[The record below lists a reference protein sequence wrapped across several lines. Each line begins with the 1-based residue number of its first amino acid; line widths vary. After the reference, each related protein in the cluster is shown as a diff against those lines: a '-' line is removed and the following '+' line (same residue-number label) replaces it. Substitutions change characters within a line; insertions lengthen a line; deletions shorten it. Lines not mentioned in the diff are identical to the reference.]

1 MMIAIRIK
9 TIYLQYLF
17 YDIKIK
23 NISNIAI
30 FIIVIPALTSCGV
43 VFSLGNDYVSAGQS
57 DELESPDTN
66 VEEQQDEVNLDSRN
80 EVEDIEGNN
89 SGSENDVD
97 GGSSTQT
104 EIKELSGGNDNS
116 KENTVKS
123 KDKIAPKI
131 INVKPNY
138 GTINIPVTS
147 TIEASFNEA
156 VQKATVI
163 PSTFLVKNPDGSMVS
178 GAVSLSI
185 DGKTALFTPLLVD
198 PALDLPGLAGYSTI
212 KSQTARCSEGEIISG
227 GGYELSSSALGQN
240 IPSYSSPQAIQHG
253 KFKQISL

>member
-1 MMIAIRIK
+1 MGELI
-9 TIYLQYLF
+9 Q
-17 YDIKIK
+17 
-23 NISNIAI
+23 
-30 FIIVIPALTSCGV
+30 
-43 VFSLGNDYVSAGQS
+43 LGNDYVSAGQS

-138 GTINIPVTS
+138 G
-147 TIEASFNEA
+147 
-156 VQKATVI
+156 
-163 PSTFLVKNPDGSMVS
+163 
-178 GAVSLSI
+178 
-185 DGKTALFTPLLVD
+185 
-198 PALDLPGLAGYSTI
+198 Y
-212 KSQTARCSEGEIISG
+212 
-227 GGYELSSSALGQN
+227 Y
-240 IPSYSSPQAIQHG
+240 
-253 KFKQISL
+253 